1 MRALEF
7 GVIYTPTMK
16 TFSAKNEEVQRGWY
30 VVDASDKTL
39 GRLASDIAYRLRGK
53 HKAEYTPHVD
63 TGDYIVVVNAA
74 SISVTGRK
82 MKDKMYH
89 HHTGY
94 PGGLK
99 SISLE
104 KLLEKAPERALQ
116 NAVKGMLPKNPL
128 GRQMF
133 RKLKVYPGA
142 EHPHSAQQPE
152 TLDFEQ
158 SRQEFKNYTPS
169 RFVAPA
175 AAEKPAEIA
184 AGAAPKKAAAKKK
197 AAPKRK
203 AEQAASPDAPGL
215 QGATARKADKI
226 AFGGKKYNLDDLKI
240 VEGIGPKIE
249 GLLNDAGI
257 SSWEDLANA
266 ELDKLRDILAAA
278 GSRYAVHDPGTW
290 AKQSAL
296 CVKGDWD
303 ELKAYQDALD
313 GGKEAG

>member
-1 MRALEF
+1 MRALNF
-7 GVIYTPTMK
+7 GVTWLPSMK

-39 GRLASDIAYRLRGK
+39 GRLASNIAHRLRGK

-74 SISVTGRK
+74 SIAVTGRK

-104 KLLEKAPERALQ
+104 KLLDKAPERALQ

-152 TLDFEQ
+152 ALDFDHVR
-158 SRQEFKNYTPS
+158 SGIKHVSPAKFDASTVVKP
-169 RFVAPA
+169 VAA
-175 AAEKPAEIA
+175 KKKP
-184 AGAAPKKAAAKKK
+184 APKKAAEAKK
-197 AAPKRK
+197 AT
-203 AEQAASPDAPGL
+203 PDAPGL
-215 QGATARKADKI
+215 QTAAGEKI
-226 AFGGKKYNLDDLKI
+226 SFSGKKYKLDDLKI

-249 GLLNDAGI
+249 GLLNEAGI
-257 SSWEDLANA
+257 NSWADLAA
-266 ELDKLRDILAAA
+266 ADVEKLQAVLTEA
-278 GSRYAVHDPGTW
+278 GSRYAVHNPATW
-290 AKQSAL
+290 AQQADL
-296 CVKGDWD
+296 CVKQAWD
-303 ELKAYQDALD
+303 ELQALQDALD
-313 GGKEAG
+313 GGKVVK

>member
-7 GVIYTPTMK
+7 GVIFTLTMK

-74 SISVTGRK
+74 NISVTGRK

-152 TLDFEQ
+152 ALDFDQRREELK
-158 SRQEFKNYTPS
+158 SYSPAK
-169 RFVAPA
+169 FVATAA
-175 AAEKPAEIA
+175 AAEKPAEVA
-184 AGAAPKKAAAKKK
+184 SGAAPKKAAPKKK
-197 AAPKRK
+197 ADK
-203 AEQAASPDAPGL
+203 SSNPDAPGL
-215 QGATARKADKI
+215 QSGAAQKVDKI
-226 AFGGKKYNLDDLKI
+226 AFGGKKYKPDDLKI

-249 GLLNDAGI
+249 GLLNEAGI
-257 SSWEDLANA
+257 NGWSDLADA
-266 ELDKLRDILAAA
+266 DLDKLRDILAAA

-290 AKQSAL
+290 AKQAAL
-296 CVKGDWD
+296 CVKGEWD
-303 ELKAYQDALD
+303 ELQSYQDALD